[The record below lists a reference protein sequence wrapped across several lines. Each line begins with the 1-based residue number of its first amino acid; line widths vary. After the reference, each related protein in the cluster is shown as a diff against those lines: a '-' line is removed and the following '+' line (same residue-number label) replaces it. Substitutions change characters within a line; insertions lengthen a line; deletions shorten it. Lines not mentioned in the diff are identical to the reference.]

1 MAAYESRAAATR
13 TALRVTMPEAPS
25 PVASPTSRVERLR
38 YLTFGRAVPAALF
51 GTLAYLQGV
60 RLFATW
66 GSLSGVVDVAA
77 FVSGALYL
85 LFIAIPVGIYL
96 TRPMPRA
103 RDGRALPRIAAF
115 GGTTIQLLVGVLV
128 SNVMHISAG
137 PVLFR
142 SVAVGLPLELAAFG
156 LAVYGLLYLRRN
168 LSLIPEARGLVT
180 GGPYA
185 LVRHPLYVAEIAAA
199 VGRTLDEA
207 AVLTIGI
214 LVVFIGL
221 QLLRARYEERLLASV
236 FPEYRAY
243 AAGTARLLPGLW

>member
-1 MAAYESRAAATR
+1 
-13 TALRVTMPEAPS
+13 MPEAPA
-25 PVASPTSRVERLR
+25 PVVSATSRVERLR

-51 GTLAYLQGV
+51 GFLAYLQAV

-66 GSLSGVVDVAA
+66 GRLSGAADVAA

-85 LFIAIPVGIYL
+85 AFIAIPVGIYL

-128 SNVMHISAG
+128 SNVMHVRAG

-142 SVAVGLPLELAAFG
+142 SVAVGLPVELAAFG

-168 LSLIPEARGLVT
+168 LSLIPEARRLVT

-185 LVRHPLYVAEIAAA
+185 LVRHPLYLAEIAAA

-207 AVLTIGI
+207 AVLTLTV
-214 LVVFIGL
+214 LVVFVAL
-221 QLLRARYEERLLASV
+221 QLLRARYEERLLSSV
-236 FPEYRAY
+236 FPEYSVY
-243 AAGTARLLPGLW
+243 AASTARLLPGVW